1 MNIEFNHIGLR
12 CKNIDTI
19 ATFFIEI
26 IGLMKGFRPPFTFS
40 GYWLYLPQNKHNAI
54 IHIFAE
60 EANFNGFSSKTNNN
74 NNLLDHIAFSRNDY
88 SDFIQHITNLKI
100 SFNENFVPDSNTQQ
114 VFVKGPENL
123 IIEIDFIN
131 P

>member
-1 MNIEFNHIGLR
+1 MASAHKSLSSSLSISSVSLV
-12 CKNIDTI
+12 TS
-19 ATFFIEI
+19 EI
-26 IGLMKGFRPPFTFS
+26 L
-40 GYWLYLPQNKHNAI
+40 
-54 IHIFAE
+54 E
-60 EANFNGFSSKTNNN
+60 VNFNGFSSKTNNN
-74 NNLLDHIAFSRNDY
+74 NKLLDHIAFSRNDY